1 MMSGRNIFLTGNAGT
16 GKTTI
21 LREFRKRCGKGCV
34 FLAPTGIA
42 AINVQGTT
50 IHSFLLLKPGL
61 LMPDMIEDIG
71 SRKHE
76 SLIRA
81 TKTIVIDEVS
91 MVRSDVFAAIDHRL
105 RTLARGADRRKPF
118 GGK

>member
-61 LMPDMIEDIG
+61 LMPDMIEVVPVVYCPVYLGIAYVVWNG
-71 SRKHE
+71 
-76 SLIRA
+76 
-81 TKTIVIDEVS
+81 
-91 MVRSDVFAAIDHRL
+91 DVALAL
-105 RTLARGADRRKPF
+105 RQ
-118 GGK
+118 

>member
-21 LREFRKRCGKGCV
+21 LREFRKRCGKECV

-61 LMPDMIEDIG
+61 LMPDMIEDN
-71 SRKHE
+71 RQPEAREPDTRHQ
-76 SLIRA
+76 
-81 TKTIVIDEVS
+81 
-91 MVRSDVFAAIDHRL
+91 DHRHRRSL
-105 RTLARGADRRKPF
+105 HGA
-118 GGK
+118 